1 VMNLPIRAGLLVAAL
16 ALAACATPPGG
27 SPSVSVPATLASAA
41 ASGLEAFCAF
51 PLATDTQ
58 VKAAVDAATQ
68 AAAGSQV
75 DSATVGP
82 QVDAAVTAIQSV
94 SVTGQPATA
103 RDALVTA
110 LLAFK
115 ASPAQSTASAVVSAH
130 AAAVTAQDQ
139 ACP

>member
-1 VMNLPIRAGLLVAAL
+1 VKNRPIRAALLVAAL
-16 ALAACATPPGG
+16 ALAACTTGRGASPG
-27 SPSVSVPATLASAA
+27 VSVPATLSSAA

-82 QVDAAVTAIQSV
+82 QVDAAVTALQGV
-94 SVTGQPATA
+94 SVTGQPASA
-103 RDALVTA
+103 RDLLVTA

-115 ASPAQSTASAVVSAH
+115 ASPARTTASAVVSAH